1 MLKKK
6 VLVTTAI
13 VTTVLVAIVIAAFAV
28 KFFILDSDEVEN
40 SEYFEGITWDMSQ
53 KQVSD
58 VLIEK
63 GYNVEKR
70 NTWLI
75 VGVENFG
82 GYDGANG
89 NGIIIF
95 DEEDRPKEILVYFK
109 DDYMDIGKMGD
120 FAETTIKTLENIYE
134 KTMDFSEEYKG
145 DATDS
150 AEYIRRYYVG
160 ENSTIGIAYRE
171 GVELII
177 SYEPSD
183 SDYIKDLLEIYTN

>member
-1 MLKKK
+1 MKKI
-6 VLVTTAI
+6 VI

-28 KFFILDSDEVEN
+28 KFFILDSDEVEI

-63 GYNVEKR
+63 GYNVDEKR
-70 NTWLI
+70 NKWLI

-82 GYDGANG
+82 GFDGANG
-89 NGIIIF
+89 IGSIRF
-95 DEEDRPKEILVYFK
+95 DEEDKIREIIIYFE
-109 DDYMDIGKMGD
+109 DDYMDIDKIGN
-120 FAETTIKTLENIYE
+120 FAEETIKTLDNTYE
-134 KTMDFSEEYKG
+134 KKIDLSEMNKG
-145 DATDS
+145 DASDS
-150 AEYIRRYYVG
+150 SENKLYFYVG
-160 ENSTIGIAYRE
+160 ENSAIGITYFD
-171 GVELII
+171 GVEFII

>member
-1 MLKKK
+1 MKKI
-6 VLVTTAI
+6 VI

-28 KFFILDSDEVEN
+28 KFFILDSDEVEI

-63 GYNVEKR
+63 GYNVEKH
-70 NTWLI
+70 NIWLI
-75 VGVENFG
+75 IGFENFG

-89 NGIIIF
+89 NGIIMF
-95 DEEDRPKEILVYFK
+95 DEEDRPRQILIFFQ
-109 DDYMDIGKMGD
+109 DDYMDIEKMGD
-120 FAETTIKTLENIYE
+120 FAETTIKTLENTYE
-134 KTMDFSEEYKG
+134 KTMDFSEVLYKG
-145 DATDS
+145 DETDS
-150 AEYIRRYYVG
+150 TEYKNWYYVG

-171 GVELII
+171 GINLII
-177 SYEPSD
+177 SYQPSD